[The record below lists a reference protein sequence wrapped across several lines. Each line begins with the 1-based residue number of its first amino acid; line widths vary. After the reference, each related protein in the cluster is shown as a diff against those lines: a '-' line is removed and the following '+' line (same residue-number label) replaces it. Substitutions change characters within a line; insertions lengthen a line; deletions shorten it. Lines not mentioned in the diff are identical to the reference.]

1 MRARM
6 DYLTHSTLEACAPGT
21 MQAAKDFRRSVT
33 KTGCKFSRFHREQRI
48 QFAAAY
54 DLCPRCATLLFR
66 AVSGVSLSNKSPQ
79 VVAHRGASGWAP
91 ETTLAAYRKALHLK
105 ADFLEADVQMTL
117 DGEIIAIHDESV
129 DRTTNGRG
137 PVRQMTLVELK
148 GLDAGSWFNKMYP
161 DRARPD
167 YAGQKIPTLQEIMD
181 LAKESTAGLYLE
193 TKNPELYP
201 PHLESTV
208 IQIIRRNGFE
218 KRVVIQSFNPR
229 SVERVK
235 ALDPSIPAALLIDA
249 LENDPVEATVKIH
262 ANEIAIDHNLV
273 TRDIIQKAHERG
285 LTVAVWTVD
294 EHEDLK
300 RMIALGVDAIITD
313 YPDRLNRL
321 LGK

>member
-1 MRARM
+1 
-6 DYLTHSTLEACAPGT
+6 
-21 MQAAKDFRRSVT
+21 
-33 KTGCKFSRFHREQRI
+33 
-48 QFAAAY
+48 
-54 DLCPRCATLLFR
+54 
-66 AVSGVSLSNKSPQ
+66 
-79 VVAHRGASGWAP
+79 
-91 ETTLAAYRKALHLK
+91 
-105 ADFLEADVQMTL
+105 
-117 DGEIIAIHDESV
+117 
-129 DRTTNGRG
+129 
-137 PVRQMTLVELK
+137 MTLVELK

-300 RMIALGVDAIITD
+300 RMIALGVDTIITD